1 MLAKKYS
8 NDHLTL
14 LNVGGKVMNAPENKD
29 VVLKVFTLVVPH
41 NIETRDWYPVS
52 ILFYE

>member
-1 MLAKKYS
+1 MLAKKDS

-14 LNVGGKVMNAPENKD
+14 VNVGGKVMNASETRD

-52 ILFYE
+52 ISFYE